1 MKEKEEIVDS
11 AAVMAN
17 YSNKLHKYAQEIKT
31 GDYINCALVLSAT
44 NKRNENSFVLPEI
57 YRITEVEHL
66 QEPIANAPHKELII
80 KADYI
85 CDDVRD
91 LPKNKK
97 LWHYADVIQFSFVE
111 LSEKQINPA

>member
-1 MKEKEEIVDS
+1 MKAKEEIVDI
-11 AAVMAN
+11 ATVMTN
-17 YSNKLHKYAQEIKT
+17 YSKKLHKYAQEIKT
-31 GDYINCALVLSAT
+31 GDYINCVLVLSAT

-57 YRITEVEHL
+57 YQITEVERL
-66 QEPIANAPHKELII
+66 QEPIANAPHKELTI

-97 LWHYADVIQFSFVE
+97 LWHYADVIQFSFLE
-111 LSEKQINPA
+111 LSKNK